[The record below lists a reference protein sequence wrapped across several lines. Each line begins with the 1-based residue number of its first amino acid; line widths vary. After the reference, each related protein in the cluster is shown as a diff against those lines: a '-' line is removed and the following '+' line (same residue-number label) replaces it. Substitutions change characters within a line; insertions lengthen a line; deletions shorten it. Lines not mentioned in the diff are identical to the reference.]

1 MIVTPWLPTVR
12 KIKDG
17 EPVDQ
22 ATVNV
27 PIDQMTQREQHLYEK
42 FEELKGKS
50 VLISFGQPIYQDPD
64 SLIEVGEMSVVY
76 YKKDLISEG
85 LAKGTTGFSSS
96 SSSSMFSPNDSN
108 YSFGILKTVYQQA
121 QKADVFIE
129 GLCEF
134 QKDIDD
140 PNYGLIQAINGVVEE
155 FKVGP
160 YFLSPKV
167 PGKITRDPSGIPV
180 YMGYAIS
187 KRKFLLHTNVDEF
200 SQFFIN
206 YRYHVLDRVAGKPTK
221 SQTNVWT
228 IAEADETKLG
238 WVPASLPGVAIPTG
252 AKFFYNIPNSTN
264 ISTDAGLDYY
274 ILNEGEDDE
283 EYVYFEKEE
292 ALELNK
298 YLPPIPANFI
308 QLYVNGILMR
318 YKDAYDTSGTYSL
331 NEYGLWWHKDEDGE
345 QPWASTYPY
354 SPASSWRDTIKPNLA
369 DNRKNIFVSFSKF
382 NPALRTQLVSSLMPY
397 NSPADPETN
406 TLANRATNFIKF
418 YSKDNPSKTAI
429 TGDLLVDII
438 APVREVGINNTS
450 LDSLS
455 KYPAASSEDYT
466 NNRAISAFKYD
477 QEQGEFRAAV
487 TPVVAKIIGSNGIVA
502 NESTTKPGVWNIS
515 YLSDGST
522 GFVDSVEPINARL
535 EFRGLTSYI
544 KFPPPSNTPYGL
556 IGKIILPRGYPSN
569 SPLRIIFH
577 LFGDATI
584 TTEESNVAFQFD
596 YSAVCASDSVRTIID
611 TNSQPLPAITGNFSL
626 PEEYV
631 AYTALKISEAVFTI
645 PAELIKEETVVNF
658 RIYRVTPSLTAGS
671 SYTGNIGIIGTYW
684 EIPVLQQ

>member
-1 MIVTPWLPTVR
+1 MIITPWLPTVR

-108 YSFGILKTVYQQA
+108 YSFGILKTVYQQT

-221 SQTNVWT
+221 SQTDVWT

-308 QLYVNGILMR
+308 QLYVNGVLMR
-318 YKDAYDTSGTYSL
+318 YRDAYDTAGTYSL
-331 NEYGLWWHKDEDGE
+331 NEYGLWWHKDTDGE
-345 QPWASTYPY
+345 QPWSSSYPNTL
-354 SPASSWRDTIKPNLA
+354 PNAWRGTIKPALA
-369 DNRKNIFVSFSKF
+369 SSRKNIFVSFSKF

-397 NSPADPETN
+397 NSPADPDTN
-406 TLANRATNFIKF
+406 TPANRATNFIKF

-438 APVREVGINNTS
+438 APVNEVGKQNNAFAS
-450 LDSLS
+450 LDN
-455 KYPAASSEDYT
+455 YPAAFVSNYT
-466 NNRAISAFKYD
+466 ANRAIAAFKYD
-477 QEQGEFRAAV
+477 QEAGAFRAAV
-487 TPVVAKIIGSNGIVA
+487 TPVVAEIVGANGITVSE
-502 NESTTKPGVWNIS
+502 NGTRPGVWTVG
-515 YLSDGST
+515 YLSEGVT
-522 GFVDSVEPINARL
+522 GYVDSIEPINCRL
-535 EFRGLTSYI
+535 EFRGLTSYL
-544 KFPPPSNTPYGL
+544 KLPPPSNTKFGL
-556 IGKIILPRGYPSN
+556 IGKIILPKGYISGKA
-569 SPLRIIFH
+569 LRLIFH
-577 LFGDATI
+577 LFGDTSLENANT
-584 TTEESNVAFQFD
+584 NKVAFEFD
-596 YSAVCASDSVRTIID
+596 YSSVATSGTANTLINFN
-611 TNSQPLPAITGNFSL
+611 TYPVPALLGEFSL
-626 PEEYV
+626 PTTYT
-631 AYTALKISEAVFTI
+631 AYTSQKIVAASFAI
-645 PAELIKEETVVNF
+645 PGEFIKEDSVINF
-658 RIYRVTPSLTAGS
+658 RLIRALPETGVGQ
-671 SYTGNIGIIGTYW
+671 SYSGNIGLVGTYW
-684 EIPVLQQ
+684 EIPNNI